1 MNDRSMRIHVLILSA
16 SLALAGCGRDAPSP
30 PVSSAPV
37 RNPLAVTAPASLA
50 GMLRI
55 EPVVVAEL
63 RESLRVPGRIEADEA
78 RVSRIG
84 SPVTGRIME
93 LDASVG
99 EEVRRGQVLARL
111 SSTELSSA
119 QLGFLK
125 AYSQRLLAERSA
137 QRAQQ
142 LYDADVIGA
151 AELQRRQGELQQAD
165 AEVNASR
172 DQLKVLGMSSEAILN
187 LAGTRNVN
195 SQSTI
200 TSPFGGTVL
209 ERPVTQGQVVQPAD
223 NIYTIAD
230 LSRVWL
236 VAEVPEQH
244 SELVRVGEQ
253 IVAEVTALPGRSI
266 SGRLSFVAAT
276 LNPETRTVRVRLDLP
291 NRDRQ
296 LKPAML
302 ATVYVRGYPQ
312 SVPVVPASS
321 VIRLDNKDHVF
332 VQTGASEFLLR
343 VVTLGAEA
351 DSRRRVLGGL
361 KEGERIVSEG
371 AFQLNIER
379 ERALTQ

>member
-37 RNPLAVTAPASLA
+37 RNPLAVTAPASLE

>member
-312 SVPVVPASS
+312 TVPVVPASS